1 MTLIIILQKIK
12 YRLFFISVSF
22 HHVLVEKGGKHKCST
37 AIGLLAYQ
45 LGRPVGRTHVIFQPV
60 LPGVLPS
67 TAKLLTEESFLF
79 PMNKL
84 DVGQQILP
92 NTKGFWTEATFE
104 PLPLQVNLI
113 NMYIQLTLLSKRPI
127 AAVFFAWEW
136 PLPQVNCVYMRNQ
149 GFLSGKHLI
158 ATILVASEG
167 PLLQMNLINMPF
179 HGSLGYELGLT
190 TVLSAREES
199 PLQLNFID
207 MFLQAEVNKKPV
219 AW

>member
-1 MTLIIILQKIK
+1 
-12 YRLFFISVSF
+12 
-22 HHVLVEKGGKHKCST
+22 
-37 AIGLLAYQ
+37 
-45 LGRPVGRTHVIFQPV
+45 
-60 LPGVLPS
+60 
-67 TAKLLTEESFLF
+67 
-79 PMNKL
+79 
-84 DVGQQILP
+84 
-92 NTKGFWTEATFE
+92 
-104 PLPLQVNLI
+104 
-113 NMYIQLTLLSKRPI
+113 
-127 AAVFFAWEW
+127 
-136 PLPQVNCVYMRNQ
+136 MRNQ